1 MSLLDFDLVIL
12 FTEIDFTPPPSP
24 VPSPPLT
31 SFGYTS
37 KNPYTSSS

>member
-12 FTEIDFTPPPSP
+12 FTEIDFTPPP